1 MWLTRTIL
9 VGADNMATDPST
21 LEWHLRDQLDDA
33 WRAYGQAALELRRTM
48 RESDIE
54 TMSHS
59 SDYVSIKNAT
69 KRRDAAY
76 KTYQQ
81 IFNTLTDFRHRSGSA
96 IDRGHK
102 FDEPCRVG

>member
-1 MWLTRTIL
+1 MRLRRTIL
-9 VGADNMATDPST
+9 ACAENVASDRST

-33 WRAYGQAALELRRTM
+33 WRAYGQAALELRSTM

-59 SDYVSIKNAT
+59 SDNVTIENAAN
-69 KRRDAAY
+69 RRDAAY

-81 IFNTLTDFRHRSGSA
+81 IFSTLTDFTHR
-96 IDRGHK
+96 R
-102 FDEPCRVG
+102 